1 MSITFL
7 IIIITCVVS
16 IIAFNKES
24 LREDLLFWPYVIQ
37 RQGQWYRFITHG
49 VLHADFLHLMFNMIS
64 FYSFGIALEQ
74 YFFKVLFGEQTGRAM
89 IALLYVTGIVVS
101 VIADFFKH
109 RNHSYHRSLGASGA
123 VSAIIF
129 SAITISPKMPIQF
142 FFIPFP
148 IPGYIFGL
156 AFLILSASLAKK
168 GGGNIGHNAHFW
180 GSVYGIL
187 FTYVAAKLISGIDL
201 FQNFIQTVLPQ

>member
-24 LREDLLFWPYVIQ
+24 LREDLLFWPYMIQ

-180 GSVYGIL
+180 GSVYGIF
-187 FTYVAAKLISGIDL
+187 FTYLVAKLISGIDL
-201 FQNFIQTVLPQ
+201 FGMFIDAVIK

>member
-24 LREDLLFWPYVIQ
+24 LKEDLLFWPYRIQ
-37 RQGQWYRFITHG
+37 RQGQWHRFITHG

-74 YFFKVLFGEQTGRAM
+74 YFFKMLFGEQTGRAL
-89 IALLYVTGIVVS
+89 IALLYVSAIVAS

-180 GSVYGIL
+180 GSVYGIV
-187 FTYVAAKLISGIDL
+187 FTYVAAKLVSGIDL
-201 FQNFIQTVLPQ
+201 FSMFMDTIIN